1 MSPLIAFLII
11 FVLLLIALIKF
22 KVTPSVGLFA
32 AAVIFG
38 LMVGMPAA
46 DVLSTLPAGFGNMMT
61 SIGLLIVFGSIFGD
75 FLGESGATEELAK
88 GMVRLFGK
96 KNDLLALNLVGFILS
111 IPIYFGCAYVM
122 TAPLVVALQKISRKN
137 MKAYV
142 IAIFTGLML
151 THSCVAPTPGP
162 LAVAGQAGA
171 NIGWFIIWGLVVCL
185 PASLLIGWVYANF
198 VASAEEKKAMHDG
211 MKAIMDDDKLLAPD
225 PTKPSA
231 MKSFLLVI
239 LPIVMIVFASIC
251 IGILFRFYKAG
262 PTARREERQSRPQF
276 HAQRFTTA
284 FTGSIKNSFLSTLNI
299 CAFVVFF
306 TVVIQLLIRSGFLPG
321 LAQVLGTV
329 LAPFGLTPEWAQRL
343 LTGALEIS
351 SGVWTLSG
359 DGTLSG
365 KLILAAFML
374 GWAGISVHCQ
384 VLSFI
389 GGSGLSVGTYLVGK
403 LLHGGLSALFI
414 AVLVRLFPLEAPVSD
429 YLADQVAGIA
439 GMDFHRTLVISLVCA
454 WVLFLFFLFV
464 AAAAARKSLGKR
476 HRSVL

>member
-1 MSPLIAFLII
+1 MSRLLSKERVRDLLLGLALLCDTLALMLYPQPSMEAAKSGLALCYNVII
-11 FVLLLIALIKF
+11 PSLFPFFVLSSLVVELGLAGYLGRLLE
-22 KVTPSVGLFA
+22 
-32 AAVIFG
+32 G
-38 LMVGMPAA
+38 LMRPLFHVSGACASAFALGFIGGYPVGAKTAISLYEDGGYPIGAKTAA
-46 DVLSTLPAGFGNMMT
+46 DLYRENLVSR
-61 SIGLLIVFGSIFGD
+61 
-75 FLGESGATEELAK
+75 EEAE
-88 GMVRLFGK
+88 R
-96 KNDLLALNLVGFILS
+96 LLAFCNNSGPAFIL
-111 IPIYFGCAYVM
+111 G
-122 TAPLVVALQKISRKN
+122 VVGAGVFASSRVGVLL
-137 MKAYV
+137 Y
-142 IAIFTGLML
+142 
-151 THSCVAPTPGP
+151 
-162 LAVAGQAGA
+162 LAHAA
-171 NIGWFIIWGLVVCL
+171 
-185 PASLLIGWVYANF
+185 
-198 VASAEEKKAMHDG
+198 
-211 MKAIMDDDKLLAPD
+211 
-225 PTKPSA
+225 
-231 MKSFLLVI
+231 
-239 LPIVMIVFASIC
+239 ASIC

>member
-1 MSPLIAFLII
+1 
-11 FVLLLIALIKF
+11 
-22 KVTPSVGLFA
+22 
-32 AAVIFG
+32 
-38 LMVGMPAA
+38 
-46 DVLSTLPAGFGNMMT
+46 
-61 SIGLLIVFGSIFGD
+61 
-75 FLGESGATEELAK
+75 
-88 GMVRLFGK
+88 
-96 KNDLLALNLVGFILS
+96 
-111 IPIYFGCAYVM
+111 
-122 TAPLVVALQKISRKN
+122 
-137 MKAYV
+137 MKALV
-142 IAIFTGLML
+142 TGASSGIGREIAR
-151 THSCVAPTPGP
+151 V
-162 LAVAGQAGA
+162 LAARGCD
-171 NIGWFIIWGLVVCL
+171 LVL
-185 PASLLIGWVYANF
+185 
-198 VASAEEKKAMHDG
+198 
-211 MKAIMDDDKLLAPD
+211 
-225 PTKPSA
+225 
-231 MKSFLLVI
+231 
-239 LPIVMIVFASIC
+239 
-251 IGILFRFYKAG
+251 
-262 PTARREERQSRPQF
+262 TARREERQSRPQF

-403 LLHGGLSALFI
+403 LLHGGL
-414 AVLVRLFPLEAPVSD
+414 FPLEAPVSD